1 MHIITVNSQ
10 KTKMMEAVNWA
21 CKEFGSAAFDVSNVF
36 PNNFWN
42 FEFKKSQDA
51 MVFALKWQQ

>member
-1 MHIITVNSQ
+1 MHIITVDSQ
-10 KTKMMEAVNWA
+10 KTKIMEAVNWA
-21 CKEFGSAAFDVSNVF
+21 GDEFGPGAFVVFNMF

>member
-1 MHIITVNSQ
+1 MHIITVDSQ
-10 KTKMMEAVNWA
+10 KTKIMEAVNWA
-21 CKEFGSAAFDVSNVF
+21 SDEFGSAAFVVTNMF